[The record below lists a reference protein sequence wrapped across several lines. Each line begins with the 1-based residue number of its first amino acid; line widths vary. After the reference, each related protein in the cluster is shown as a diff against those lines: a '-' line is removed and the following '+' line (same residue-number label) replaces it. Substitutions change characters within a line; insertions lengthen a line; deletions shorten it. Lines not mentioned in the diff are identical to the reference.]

1 MEVKNPTLWSPDTPY
16 LYRVQSRIKK
26 GNKSIDGG
34 ITRVGIRLAEFR
46 GKDGFWLN
54 GKPFGQLV
62 GANRHQDFAYV
73 GNALPNSQQ
82 WRDAKRLRDAG
93 CTIIRV
99 AHYPQDP
106 AFMDACD
113 ELGLFV
119 IVATPGWQYWNKDP
133 KFGELVHQNT
143 REMIRRDRNHPS
155 VLMWEPI
162 LNETRYPLDFA
173 LKALEITKEEYPYPG
188 RPVAAA
194 DVHSA
199 GVKEHYD
206 VVYGWPGDDEKEDK
220 PEQCIFTREF
230 GENVDDWYAHNNNNR
245 ASRSW
250 ENARYWYRLCPWQR
264 AMTRCTARPVYLSVA
279 PNGIRSIISVV
290 TIRILIG
297 AVFMMLSVRRNMR
310 MKYFAAS
317 RRPASTPIGRMWP
330 DDIHCS

>member
-1 MEVKNPTLWSPDTPY
+1 
-16 LYRVQSRIKK
+16 
-26 GNKSIDGG
+26 
-34 ITRVGIRLAEFR
+34 
-46 GKDGFWLN
+46 
-54 GKPFGQLV
+54 
-62 GANRHQDFAYV
+62 
-73 GNALPNSQQ
+73 
-82 WRDAKRLRDAG
+82 
-93 CTIIRV
+93 
-99 AHYPQDP
+99 
-106 AFMDACD
+106 MDACD

-188 RPVAAA
+188 RPIAAA

-250 ENARYWYRLCPWQR
+250 GERPLLIQALSLAKSYDEMYRTTGQFIGGTQWHPFDHQRGYHPDPYWG
-264 AMTRCTARPVYLSVA
+264 
-279 PNGIRSIISVV
+279 GIYDAFRQKKYAYEMFRSQS
-290 TIRILIG
+290 
-297 AVFMMLSVRRNMR
+297 
-310 MKYFAAS
+310 
-317 RRPASTPIGRMWP
+317 PASLQHPLAECGPMIFLAHEMSQFSDKDVVVFSNCDSIRLSIYDGTKTWTKPCLLYTS
-330 DDIHCS
+330 DAADE